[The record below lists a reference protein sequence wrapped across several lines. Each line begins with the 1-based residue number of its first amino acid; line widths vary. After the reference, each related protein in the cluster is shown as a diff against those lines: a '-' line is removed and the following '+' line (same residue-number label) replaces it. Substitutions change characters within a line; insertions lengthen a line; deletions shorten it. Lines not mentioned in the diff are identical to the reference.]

1 MAINILGAG
10 PAGLCAAI
18 NLGRAGEKVRVHE
31 KRPDVGLRFCPNLQG
46 LRYLYM
52 PPEEFMARLGL
63 QAKVKFQYFPR
74 AIICTRKRKVEL
86 DCSGGSQ
93 MPFVLRGSGGKLGP
107 DTLDAALFSEAE
119 KLGVEFDFNSRASE
133 KDAQIIATGSKG
145 EPDSAA
151 IGSMFENSDF
161 PRDCQL
167 VMFDDRYSPR
177 GWYSY
182 ILPVGKDEI
191 EFVTCVSK
199 PYIPKLAQLHAKAM
213 KERKEIADAAGGR
226 KKLASFG
233 GSASSRIPISAF
245 VRGKYFAGEAAGFQ
259 DPYMGFGIAY
269 ALRSGHLAAR
279 AILEGGGKGYD
290 AAWKK
295 EFGYYLRKDAA
306 YRLVMEF
313 AGDRAAEIMM
323 SKYKDGAHVNLSDA
337 LPEKNPAYRA
347 LVDGVAMVARAKK
360 SLMGNW

>member
-1 MAINILGAG
+1 MAKKILGAG

-18 NLGRAGEKVRVHE
+18 NLSRAGERVKVYERRE
-31 KRPDVGLRFCPNLQG
+31 MPGMRFCPNLQG

-52 PPEEFMARLGL
+52 PPEEFMQKMGL
-63 QAKVKFQYFPR
+63 HAEVKFHYFPR
-74 AIICTRKRKVEL
+74 AIICTRKRKVDL
-86 DCSGGSQ
+86 DCSGGSL
-93 MPFVLRGSGGKLGP
+93 MPFVLRGSGGAHGKE
-107 DTLDAALFSEAE
+107 TLDAALFSEAE
-119 KLGVEFDFNSRASE
+119 KLGVEFEFNSRIGGS
-133 KDAQIIATGSKG
+133 DVQIVATGSRG

-151 IGSMFENSDF
+151 LGTIFENSDF

-199 PYIPKLAQLHAKAM
+199 PHIPQLALLHAKAM
-213 KERKEIADAAGGR
+213 KERKEIADAVGGR
-226 KKLASFG
+226 RKLASFG
-233 GSASSRIPISAF
+233 GSASSRIPKSAF
-245 VRGKYFAGEAAGFQ
+245 IGGKYYVGEAAGFQ

-279 AILEGGGKGYD
+279 AMLDGCGYD
-290 AAWKK
+290 ALWKK

-306 YRLVMEF
+306 YRLVMEV
-313 AGDRAAEIMM
+313 AGDAAAEIMM
-323 SKYKDGAHVNLSDA
+323 SKYKDGARVDLSGA
-337 LPEKNPAYRA
+337 LPEKNAAYRA
-347 LVDGVAMVARAKK
+347 LVEGVALLAKARK
-360 SLMGNW
+360 GIYCH